1 MSLRQQIIDAIDIAL
16 QEIRDPKPVLVTR
29 EPFEPEKLAITQFP
43 ALLINFI
50 DEERETT
57 TMGLTAVGRR
67 AGNIRFEIRCFVR
80 GTELD
85 KRRND
90 MLNAIEDA
98 LDADRYLGL
107 KASGV
112 TDSQVELIENVARL
126 APLAELRI
134 EYRVRY
140 NYVRG
145 TQ

>member
-1 MSLRQQIIDAIDIAL
+1 
-16 QEIRDPKPVLVTR
+16 
-29 EPFEPEKLAITQFP
+29 
-43 ALLINFI
+43 
-50 DEERETT
+50 
-57 TMGLTAVGRR
+57 MGLAGTGRR
-67 AGNIRFEIRCFVR
+67 AGDIRFEIRVFVR

-98 LDADRYLGL
+98 LDLDRYLGL

-112 TDSQVELIENVARL
+112 TDSQVELIENIPRL

-134 EYRVRY
+134 VYRVKY

>member
-90 MLNAIEDA
+90 ILNAIEDA

>member
-57 TMGLTAVGRR
+57 TMGLAGTGRR
-67 AGNIRFEIRCFVR
+67 AGNIRFEIRVFVR

-98 LDADRYLGL
+98 LDLDRYLGL

>member
-50 DEERETT
+50 DEARETT
-57 TMGLTAVGRR
+57 TMGLAGTGRR

-90 MLNAIEDA
+90 MLTAIEDA
-98 LDADRYLGL
+98 LDLDRYLGL
-107 KASGV
+107 KTQGV